1 MSYED
6 LPIELLNRLARDI
19 KEFVEDSELSV
30 FEILKA
36 QVRESLKLEF
46 ESVIE
51 QKVTPQI
58 KNLEIQS
65 AYQVSKTNE
74 FYAELKKITE
84 TLSNSI
90 TKNSEVLTSLKSN
103 SATHVEKLEQTIKI
117 TNRKADIYDLQALAK
132 EMTTLTPLNTF
143 YQLQE

>member
-74 FYAELKKITE
+74 FYAELKK
-84 TLSNSI
+84 SQ
-90 TKNSEVLTSLKSN
+90 K
-103 SATHVEKLEQTIKI
+103 
-117 TNRKADIYDLQALAK
+117 
-132 EMTTLTPLNTF
+132 P
-143 YQLQE
+143 YQIR